1 MSNAS
6 TTAPEAITISITI
19 EEEAKDLKEM
29 AEILERVAARLRMG
43 KEAAFEPAFFIH
55 KNWPK
60 PAQP

>member
-1 MSNAS
+1 M
-6 TTAPEAITISITI
+6 TTPTPAMTISITI

-43 KEAAFEPAFFIH
+43 KEAAFDPAFFIH

-60 PAQP
+60 PE